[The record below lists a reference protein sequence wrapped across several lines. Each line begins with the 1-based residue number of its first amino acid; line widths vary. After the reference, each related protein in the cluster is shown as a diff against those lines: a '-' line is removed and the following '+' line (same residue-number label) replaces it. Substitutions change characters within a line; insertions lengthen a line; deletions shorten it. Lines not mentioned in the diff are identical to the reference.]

1 MRRVFVSAGEPSG
14 DAHAAEVVRRLFA
27 DQEGIAVDGIG
38 GPRMEEA
45 GARLIAR
52 MEDLSAI
59 GVAEVL
65 RSVPAHVALLARLRR
80 RFTLERY
87 DLAVL
92 VDYPG
97 FHLRLARV
105 AAGRG
110 VPVLYYIAPQLWA
123 WGAWRL
129 PALRRSVSHL
139 AVILPFEQA
148 FFAGRGIPTTF
159 VGHPLLDRPPT
170 PTRDAAR
177 RVLGLGSDVPLLT
190 LSPGSRRA
198 EIRRLWP
205 TLRRA
210 AHRLRE
216 AVPDLEVLLLEA
228 PCGVAPADE
237 AFRVWRGDPAV
248 AFAAADAGLCK
259 SGTTTLEA
267 ALAGMPMVIAYRM
280 HPASFALAKR
290 VVSVPSVGLV
300 NLIAGRGVAPELLQ
314 GEATPEA
321 LASAALPLLDPA
333 GREASEQRDALETV
347 RSALGSPGA
356 AGRVAELGRELAA

>member
-1 MRRVFVSAGEPSG
+1 VFVSAGEPSG
-14 DAHAAEVVRRLFA
+14 DAHAAEVVRRLRA
-27 DQEGIAVDGIG
+27 NQEGMTVDGIG

-45 GARLIAR
+45 GARVVAR

-59 GVAEVL
+59 GVAEAL
-65 RSVPAHVALLARLRR
+65 RSVPTHVALLAQLKR
-80 RFTLERY
+80 RFALEQY

-105 AAGRG
+105 ARRRG

-123 WGAWRL
+123 WGSWRL
-129 PALRRSVSHL
+129 PALRRGVSHL
-139 AVILPFEQA
+139 ATILPFEQE
-148 FFAGRGIPTTF
+148 FFADRGIPTTF
-159 VGHPLLDRPPT
+159 VGHPLLDRPAA

-177 RVLGLGSDVPLLT
+177 RTLGVSNDVPLLS

-198 EIRRLWP
+198 EVRRLWP
-205 TLRRA
+205 ALRRA
-210 AHRLRE
+210 AHRLRA
-216 AVPDLEVLLLEA
+216 AVPELEVVLLEA
-228 PCGVAPADE
+228 PCGVTPADP

-248 AFAAADAGLCK
+248 VFAAADAGLCK

-300 NLIAGRGVAPELLQ
+300 NLIAGQSVAPELLQ

-333 GREASEQRDALETV
+333 GREARTQRAALEAV

-356 AGRVAELGRELAA
+356 AGRVAELARELAA